1 MGGMENL
8 LTEPWLV
15 ELTESERGVYAG
27 LRRAEAEFLER
38 CKQAG
43 CTVLGGPRRQSLVLV
58 PLGTVLPALDE
69 RVYAAWRYVL
79 QAAALRQGKH
89 ATIGA
94 RSSLPPRWFAA
105 GDWVAQCPPARA
117 LRVTGHTNRAARGAR
132 ITAQEA
138 IDYLKGRVKAL
149 GEAMANSE
157 RAGQKSRVGEQR
169 ERLQAMQGHLE
180 AALAAVE
187 RARVERRQV
196 SAQLMSGVAWK
207 LRAVLDDGSAWT
219 FSVPSIGLLGV
230 VDGVQVGQASTRRRE
245 VVGEVIDLGPLRLR
259 LV

>member
-15 ELTESERGVYAG
+15 ELTESERGVYAR
-27 LRRAEAEFLER
+27 LRTVEAEFLAR
-38 CKQAG
+38 CEQAG
-43 CTVLGGPRRQSLVLV
+43 CTVLGGPRRQALVLV
-58 PLGTVLPALDE
+58 PPGVAVPALDE
-69 RVYAAWRYVL
+69 GVYAAWRYIL
-79 QAAALRQGKH
+79 QAAALSQGKH

-105 GDWVAQCPPARA
+105 GHWVAQCPPARA

-138 IDYLKGRVKAL
+138 IDYLESRVVSL
-149 GEAMANSE
+149 GEALANSE
-157 RAGQKSRVGEQR
+157 RAGQKSRASAQR
-169 ERLQAMQGHLE
+169 ERLEAMQGHLQ

-196 SAQLMSGVAWK
+196 SAQLMSGLAWK
-207 LRAVLDDGSAWT
+207 LRAVLDDGTAWT

-230 VDGVQVGQASTRRRE
+230 VEGVHVGPAPTRRRE

>member
-15 ELTESERGVYAG
+15 ELSESERGVYAR
-27 LRRAEAEFLER
+27 LRRAESEFLER
-38 CKQAG
+38 CEQAG
-43 CTVLGGPRRQSLVLV
+43 CTVLAGPRRQALVLV
-58 PLGTVLPALDE
+58 PPGATVPALDE
-69 RVYAAWRYVL
+69 RGYAAWRYIL

-117 LRVTGHTNRAARGAR
+117 RRVTGHTNRAARGAR

-138 IDYLKGRVKAL
+138 LDYLKGRVEAL

-157 RAGQKSRVGEQR
+157 RAGQKSRAGEQR
-169 ERLQAMQGHLE
+169 ERLEAMEGHLA

-187 RARVERRQV
+187 RARVEGRQV

-230 VDGVQVGQASTRRRE
+230 VEGVDVGPAPMRRRE
-245 VVGEVIDLGPLRLR
+245 VVGEVIELGPLRLR